1 MTKDMMIK
9 AVSEFFA
16 KHGVESMELATYKSH
31 GNDVPV
37 KDYLLKRNF
46 GSWNRILN
54 VVKVRYPV
62 SIEVVEKSTPAP
74 KAKAEVKVEKKDVK

>member
-1 MTKDMMIK
+1 MMIK

-62 SIEVVEKSTPAP
+62 SIEVVEESTPAP

>member
-16 KHGVESMELATYKSH
+16 KKGVESMDLAEYKSH
-31 GNDVPV
+31 ENDVPV
-37 KDYLLKRNF
+37 KDYVLRRYF
-46 GSWNRILN
+46 GSWNRVLN

-62 SIEVVEKSTPAP
+62 SVAQAP
-74 KAKAEVKVEKKDVK
+74 KPKAEVKVEKEDVK